1 MSDNPITFHVSR
13 FTNFAQTADAVGK
26 TTKRLE
32 KLAIL
37 GGYLLVLSDD
47 DLAIAC
53 RFLSGFPF
61 PSSDERTLNVGFSA
75 VTSVLLELSGTDPHE
90 YGRLVL
96 RLGDAG
102 DVAAQILPPQP
113 VTPGEPITLQ
123 SALEVFE
130 QIASTR

>member
-13 FTNFAQTADAVGK
+13 FTQFAQIADAVGR

-37 GGYLLVLSDD
+37 GEYLSALSDA

-75 VTSVLLELSGTDPHE
+75 TTSVLLELSGVDPGE

-113 VTPGEPITLQ
+113 IELGEPITLQ
-123 SALEVFE
+123 WALE
-130 QIASTR
+130 